1 MRNRS
6 DALARGAGRAFS
18 LDPPP
23 ARRRTFSPMKTL
35 VREVSGG
42 PRAVGPYSL
51 GAIVS
56 GRLLFVS
63 GQVPLN
69 PSTGKM
75 ERGTIAQQTERVL
88 LNIQTIVEAAGGK
101 MDRVANC
108 RVYLQPLTPETFAA
122 MNEVYAKFFGKNP
135 PTRSTIGCQLLGFDV
150 EIDCVVAL
158 DADAPESR

>member
-1 MRNRS
+1 MKNRGG
-6 DALARGAGRAFS
+6 ALARVRSRAFS

-23 ARRRTFSPMKTL
+23 AGRRTCLPMKTL

-51 GAIVS
+51 GAIAS

-63 GQVPLN
+63 GQVPFN
-69 PSTGKM
+69 PATGAV

-101 MDRVANC
+101 MENVVNC

-122 MNEVYAKFFGKNP
+122 MNGVYAKFFGNHP

-158 DADAPESR
+158 DADSPESR